1 MTIKID
7 GVEYDE
13 TKFSPE
19 LQNYITVRQEI
30 QVNKTRLELEI
41 EKIDVLTNYYNGKI
55 SEKLK
60 EETQKK

>member
-13 TKFSPE
+13 TKFNPE

-41 EKIDVLTNYYNGKI
+41 EKIDVLTTYYNGKI
-55 SEKLK
+55 SELLK
-60 EETQKK
+60 VETKK

>member
-41 EKIDVLTNYYNGKI
+41 EKIDVLTTYYNGKI
-55 SEKLK
+55 SELLK
-60 EETQKK
+60 VETKK

>member
-41 EKIDVLTNYYNGKI
+41 EKNDKARKSTGCCDW
-55 SEKLK
+55 SFFR
-60 EETQKK
+60 